1 MNFPDMSRREELSVI
16 KCLSKEIP
24 FATDF
29 TNGKHTGRSDAPK
42 EKGGG
47 DTGLNPHELLE
58 AALGC
63 CLNIWLRVYAQQQD
77 IPLEHVTA
85 TVTLDHQNPAEA
97 VFQYAFE
104 FKGSLSEAQRQA
116 LLQAAHLCPVHQALS
131 GKISFQGMS
140 A

>member
-1 MNFPDMSRREELSVI
+1 MI
-16 KCLSKEIP
+16 KCTSGKIP
-24 FATDF
+24 FVADF
-29 TNGKHTGRSDAPK
+29 TNGTYTGKADAPK

-47 DTGLNPHELLE
+47 DTGFNPHELLE

-63 CLNIWLRVYAQQQD
+63 CLNIWLRVYAKQQN

-85 TVTLDHQNPAEA
+85 SVTLDRQNPAEA

-104 FKGSLSEAQRQA
+104 FKGPLSEAQRQA
-116 LLQAAHLCPVHQALS
+116 LLQAAHFCPVHQTLS
-131 GKISFQGMS
+131 GKISFNCTS

>member
-1 MNFPDMSRREELSVI
+1 MI
-16 KCLSKEIP
+16 TCLSLENP

-29 TNGKHTGRSDAPK
+29 TNGKLTGRSDAPK

-47 DTGLNPHELLE
+47 ETGFNPHELLE
-58 AALGC
+58 AALAC
-63 CLNIWLRVYAQQQD
+63 CLNIRLRMYAEEHD
-77 IPLEHVTA
+77 IPLEHLTA
-85 TVTLDHQNPAEA
+85 SVTLEHQSPAES

-104 FKGSLSEAQRQA
+104 FKGPLTAEQRRE

-131 GKISFQGMS
+131 GKISFQRTS